1 MLLHVINM
9 NLVQKSASVRL
20 ESFSIDVSQFM
31 YCRIAGGCE
40 MSDAGLLE
48 IVRPRYFCLAE
59 SAQLS
64 GLRRAV
70 SRHTTRVCVI

>member
-1 MLLHVINM
+1 
-9 NLVQKSASVRL
+9 
-20 ESFSIDVSQFM
+20 
-31 YCRIAGGCE
+31 
-40 MSDAGLLE
+40 MSDAGLWE

-64 GLRRAV
+64 VLV